1 MYRIYKK
8 GIIMYRYL
16 LLLTLPAALLINGC
30 APVATIPQRQA
41 DAQKI
46 TLGFVQSRI
55 KTGSSGDDV
64 VTILGSPNIITTAD
78 NGNETW
84 IYDKV
89 STDEESVTG
98 ILSEV
103 KSRSTRTMMVI
114 IKFDATKKVSSVQY
128 RQTTY

>member
-1 MYRIYKK
+1 MK
-8 GIIMYRYL
+8 RYL
-16 LLLTLPAALLINGC
+16 SLLTFPVVLLINGC

-55 KTGSSGDDV
+55 KAGSSGDDV
-64 VTILGSPNIITTAD
+64 VSILGTPNIVTTAD

-89 STDEESVTG
+89 STDEESVSG
-98 ILSEV
+98 IWSEV
-103 KSRSTRTMMVI
+103 KSKSTRTMMVV
-114 IKFDATKKVSSVQY
+114 IKFDATRKVSSVQY

>member
-1 MYRIYKK
+1 
-8 GIIMYRYL
+8 MYRYL
-16 LLLTLPAALLINGC
+16 LLLTLPAALLLSGC

-55 KTGSSGDDV
+55 KAGASGDDV
-64 VTILGSPNIITTAD
+64 VTVLGSPNIITTAD

-89 STDEESVTG
+89 STDEETYTG

-103 KSRSTRTMMVI
+103 KSKSTRTMMVV
-114 IKFDATKKVSSVQY
+114 IKFDASRKVSSVQY